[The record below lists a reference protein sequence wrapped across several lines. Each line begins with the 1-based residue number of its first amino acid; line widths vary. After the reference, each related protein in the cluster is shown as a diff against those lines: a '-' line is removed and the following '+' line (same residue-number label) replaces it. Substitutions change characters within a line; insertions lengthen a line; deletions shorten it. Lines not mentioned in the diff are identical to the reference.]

1 MKCPCFV
8 CVRMSIKLID
18 CIASPT
24 GKQYYTVFFLAG
36 DASFSL
42 RFSKSALCWCLTRK
56 KRRLIV
62 IMFIP
67 EFVCYIVQSISIA
80 IISNFQRFVA
90 LM

>member
-8 CVRMSIKLID
+8 CVRMSITLID
-18 CIASPT
+18 CIPSPT
-24 GKQYYTVFFLAG
+24 GKQYYTVLFVAV

-42 RFSKSALCWCLTRK
+42 WFSKSALCWCLTRK
-56 KRRLIV
+56 KQRLLI

-67 EFVCYIVQSISIA
+67 EFMCYIVQSISIA
-80 IISNFQRFVA
+80 IISKFQRFFA